1 MDVNLQRP
9 IETGSFAPWSLSL
22 WPPSSIRVVD
32 WNIDRGLQL
41 DAIIEFLGDTKADL
55 AILQECDLNAKR
67 THRLNVAREIAKK
80 LQMNYV
86 FGCEFQELTQ
96 GSRVSPAYH
105 GQATFSPWPLSNP
118 RILRFRR
125 QSSFWRPRWFLP
137 DIELFQER
145 IGGRIAL
152 VTELNLAGEHLV
164 VYNLHLESR
173 GDDDIRCS
181 QLDECV
187 SDSRRYKP
195 RQPVVLAG
203 DFNFDI
209 SRTAICPVLG
219 ATDFRNAFANQ
230 HSLTTPAKSWLDR
243 GKAIDWVFVR
253 GAVRATQPKVHSST
267 PGSDH
272 YPVSLTLAFV

>member
-1 MDVNLQRP
+1 
-9 IETGSFAPWSLSL
+9 
-22 WPPSSIRVVD
+22 
-32 WNIDRGLQL
+32 
-41 DAIIEFLGDTKADL
+41 
-55 AILQECDLNAKR
+55 
-67 THRLNVAREIAKK
+67 
-80 LQMNYV
+80 MNYV

-96 GSRVSPAYH
+96 GSRASPAYH

-125 QSSFWRPRWFLP
+125 QSSFWQPRSFLP

-152 VTELNLAGEHLV
+152 VTELNTWPVSTSSVLQPS
-164 VYNLHLESR
+164 SR
-173 GDDDIRCS
+173 KSPGDDDIRCS

-195 RQPVVLAG
+195 RQPIVLAG

-219 ATDFRNAFANQ
+219 ATNFRNAFANQ
-230 HSLTTPAKSWLDR
+230 HSLTTRAKS
-243 GKAIDWVFVR
+243 
-253 GAVRATQPKVHSST
+253 
-267 PGSDH
+267 
-272 YPVSLTLAFV
+272 SLTGVKPSIGSSSAVPSGPPSPKFIARHQAPIIIQYP